1 MKESGGSPIGG
12 EDLKE
17 HTEGVKQF
25 VIVTGMSG
33 AGKTTALKV
42 LEDLG
47 FFAID
52 NIPPSLLPQLFLL
65 LAGHREASQTGVA
78 ATIDIRNVDLPD
90 GFLKVVEDIRSTMPR
105 VRIIFLDTSDEALIR
120 RFEQTRRRHP
130 LGENLSIQEGIR
142 RERRLL
148 APLLEQANV
157 VIDTSFMD
165 LHQHRQRLL
174 KEFGG
179 DAENGTSLIISSFGF
194 KYGVP
199 QDSNYVLDVRFLP
212 NPFYV
217 PELKNLTGED
227 DAVRDYLRSF
237 PETVDFLEQ
246 SGRFLDFVVPRYLE
260 TGKAQLHVAIG
271 CTGGRHRSVAIAEWL
286 YRRYEDLRG
295 GVGIIHRDKARVQS
309 W

>member
-1 MKESGGSPIGG
+1 MEPI
-12 EDLKE
+12 
-17 HTEGVKQF
+17 EGIKQF

-33 AGKTTALKV
+33 AGKTTTLKV

-52 NIPPSLLPQLFLL
+52 NIPPGLLPQLFHL
-65 LAGHREASQTGVA
+65 LAGHRAAAQTGVA
-78 ATIDIRNVDLPD
+78 ATIDVRNAELPDDFLRVVDDIRNA
-90 GFLKVVEDIRSTMPR
+90 MPR
-105 VRIIFLDTSDEALIR
+105 VRVIFLDTSDEALIR

-130 LGENLSIQEGIR
+130 LGDNLSVQEGLR
-142 RERRLL
+142 RERSLL
-148 APLLEQANV
+148 APILERADV
-157 VIDTSFMD
+157 VIDTSLMD

-174 KEFGG
+174 KEFLG
-179 DAENGTSLIISSFGF
+179 DVGNGMSLIVSSFGF

-217 PELKNLTGED
+217 PELKPLTGED
-227 DAVRDYLRSF
+227 PAVQEYLMSF
-237 PETVDFLEQ
+237 PETAEFLER

-260 TGKAQLHVAIG
+260 TGKAQLHVAVG
-271 CTGGRHRSVAIAEWL
+271 CTGGRHRSVAVAEWL

-295 GVGIIHRDKARVQS
+295 GVGILHRDKARARS

>member
-1 MKESGGSPIGG
+1 MEPI
-12 EDLKE
+12 
-17 HTEGVKQF
+17 EGIKQF

-33 AGKTTALKV
+33 AGKTTTLKV

-52 NIPPSLLPQLFLL
+52 NSPPGLLPQLFHL
-65 LAGHREASQTGVA
+65 LAGHRAAAQTGVA
-78 ATIDIRNVDLPD
+78 ATIDVRNAELPDDFLRVVDDIRNA
-90 GFLKVVEDIRSTMPR
+90 MPR
-105 VRIIFLDTSDEALIR
+105 VRVIFLDTSDEALIR

-130 LGENLSIQEGIR
+130 LGDNLSVQEGLR
-142 RERRLL
+142 RERSLL
-148 APLLEQANV
+148 APILERADV
-157 VIDTSFMD
+157 VIDTSLMD

-174 KEFGG
+174 KEFLG
-179 DAENGTSLIISSFGF
+179 DVGNGMSLIVSSFGF

-217 PELKNLTGED
+217 PELKPLTGED
-227 DAVRDYLRSF
+227 PAVQEYLMSF
-237 PETVDFLEQ
+237 PETAEFLER

-260 TGKAQLHVAIG
+260 TGKAQLHVAVG
-271 CTGGRHRSVAIAEWL
+271 CTGGRHRSVAVAEWL

-295 GVGIIHRDKARVQS
+295 GVGILHRDKARARS

>member
-1 MKESGGSPIGG
+1 MEPI
-12 EDLKE
+12 
-17 HTEGVKQF
+17 EGIKQF

-33 AGKTTALKV
+33 AGKTTTLKV

-52 NIPPSLLPQLFLL
+52 NIPPGLLPQLFHL
-65 LAGHREASQTGVA
+65 LAGHRAAAQTGVA
-78 ATIDIRNVDLPD
+78 ATIDVRNAELPDDFLRVVDDIRNA
-90 GFLKVVEDIRSTMPR
+90 MPR
-105 VRIIFLDTSDEALIR
+105 VRVIFLDTSDEALIR

-130 LGENLSIQEGIR
+130 LGDNLSVQEGLR
-142 RERRLL
+142 RERSLL
-148 APLLEQANV
+148 APILERADV
-157 VIDTSFMD
+157 VIDTSLMD

-174 KEFGG
+174 KEFLG
-179 DAENGTSLIISSFGF
+179 DVGNGMSLIVSSFGF

-217 PELKNLTGED
+217 PELKPLTGED
-227 DAVRDYLRSF
+227 PAVQEYLMSF
-237 PETVDFLEQ
+237 PETAEFLER

-260 TGKAQLHVAIG
+260 TGKAQLHVAVG
-271 CTGGRHRSVAIAEWL
+271 CTGGRHRSVAVAEWL

-295 GVGIIHRDKARVQS
+295 GVGIFHRDKARARS

>member
-1 MKESGGSPIGG
+1 MMEQV
-12 EDLKE
+12 
-17 HTEGVKQF
+17 EGVKQF

-52 NIPPSLLPQLFLL
+52 NIPPSLLRQLFHLL
-65 LAGHREASQTGVA
+65 SGHRAAVQTGVV
-78 ATIDIRNVDLPD
+78 ATIDVRNTVLPD
-90 GFLKVVEDIRSTMPR
+90 DFLRVVKDIEEVIPR

-130 LGENLSIQEGIR
+130 LGDNLSVQEGIR
-142 RERRLL
+142 RERDLL
-148 APLLEQANV
+148 TPIRERADV

-165 LHQHRQRLL
+165 LQQHRQRLL
-174 KEFGG
+174 KEFLG
-179 DAENGTSLIISSFGF
+179 DTGAGTSLIFSSFGF

-199 QDSNYVLDVRFLP
+199 QDSSYVLDVRFLP

-217 PELKNLTGED
+217 PELKPLSGTD
-227 DAVRDYLRSF
+227 SAVQDYLLSF
-237 PETVDFLEQ
+237 PETAEFLER
-246 SGRFLDFVVPRYLE
+246 SGQFLDFIIPRYLE

-271 CTGGRHRSVAIAEWL
+271 CTGGRHRSVAVGEWL
-286 YRRYEDLRG
+286 YSRFGQLKS
-295 GVGIIHRDKARVQS
+295 GVGLIHRDKARVGL
-309 W
+309 